1 MKDVKQY
8 QLRKSVPN
16 NENIYMKTFSGATTE
31 DLREYVRPSFRHNPD
46 LVILHTG
53 TNDLR
58 TKLQSSQ
65 IVDQIMKLALNI
77 KCDENEVAISSII
90 TRNDDLNANAIQVN
104 DILKL
109 KCSGYNLGFIE
120 HENIKSTHLNNSSI
134 HSVLAKNIL
143 NFIKQ

>member
-1 MKDVKQY
+1 M
-8 QLRKSVPN
+8 S
-16 NENIYMKTFSGATTE
+16 
-31 DLREYVRPSFRHNPD
+31 RPLLRHNPD

-90 TRNDDLNANAIQVN
+90 TRNDELNAKAIQVN
-104 DILKL
+104 DLLKL
-109 KCSGYNLGFIE
+109 KCSEYNLGFIE
-120 HENIKSTHLNNSSI
+120 HENIKSTHLNNSGI
-134 HSVLAKNIL
+134 HLNYKGVSVLAENIL